1 MDLGYLLLAVIV
13 VPLGAALLLMA
24 VPSSAANAVRVI
36 SVATGLILL
45 ALSIAIFVLFQ
56 AGSDAY
62 QMDLRWTWI
71 ENVSFLKANA
81 ISLHLAVDGIAAPM
95 VLLTGIVIGA
105 GTFISTK
112 IEHRNKDFYI
122 LLLVLVS
129 GVFGTFV
136 SLDLFFFFFF
146 YELAVLPM
154 YLLIAVWGSTRKEYG
169 AMKLTLMLVGASIFI
184 FIGIFAVFT
193 ASGKGT
199 FNLPDLWASSYSTNF
214 QRTFFP
220 FLVIGCGVLSGLW
233 PFHTWSPDGHAAA
246 PTAVSM
252 LHAGVL
258 MKLGAF
264 GIIRLGIQ
272 LLPAGAHFWMP
283 ALMLLGTI
291 NAVYGAFSAMA
302 QRDIK
307 LMIGYSS
314 VSHMGYVLMGLAT
327 LNSVGIGGAVLQMF
341 SHGVMTALFFAMVG
355 ALYDQAHTRDLREFG
370 GLIQRMPK
378 FVSFFVIAGFA
389 SFGLPGLSGFVAEFN
404 IFVGAF
410 RTYPLFGAL
419 GVFATVVTAAYI
431 LRFFGFMFFGQ
442 LNQRWTSLRDLRP
455 VEVIGGA
462 MLIASIFLMGLW
474 PAPFADRIADA
485 VGRLPGVTSRLAPV
499 GSNPSTPALS
509 RRLTPHPS
517 PLPQGEREERDLT
530 PGPSQTRRGE
540 SRIARDL
547 YPDRLFGAAFTARL
561 TPHPSA
567 LPQGEREREAVPPGA
582 YPKNG
587 RGEENA

>member
-1 MDLGYLLLAVIV
+1 LDQGYLLLAVIL
-13 VPLGAALLLMA
+13 VPLIAAIVLLI
-24 VPSSAANAVRVI
+24 VPSSSPNAIRII
-36 SVATGLILL
+36 SVSAGLIML
-45 ALSIAIFVLFQ
+45 ALSIVIFVLFQ
-56 AGSDAY
+56 TGAEQF
-62 QMDLRWTWI
+62 QMQLRWTWI
-71 ENVSFLKANA
+71 ENVSILKSNG
-81 ISLHLAVDGIAAPM
+81 ISLYLGIDGIAAPM
-95 VLLTGIVIGA
+95 ILLTGIVIGA
-105 GTFISTK
+105 GTIVSTK
-112 IEHRNKDFYI
+112 IQMRNKDFYI
-122 LLLVLVS
+122 LLLVLVA
-129 GVFGTFV
+129 GVYGTFV

-184 FIGIFAVFT
+184 FIGIFAVFA

-199 FNLPDLWASSYSTNF
+199 FSLPDLWASSYSPTF
-214 QRTFFP
+214 QKTFFP

-272 LLPAGAHFWMP
+272 LLPAGAQFWMP
-283 ALMLLGTI
+283 GLMVLGTI
-291 NAVYGAFSAMA
+291 NATYGAFSAMA

-327 LNSVGIGGAVLQMF
+327 LNSIGIGGAVLQMF

-370 GLIQRMPK
+370 GLVQRMPR
-378 FVSFFVIAGFA
+378 FVTFFVIAGFA
-389 SFGLPGLSGFVAEFN
+389 SFGLPGLSGFVAEFT
-404 IFVGAF
+404 IFVGTF
-410 RTYPLFGAL
+410 KTYPFFGAL

-442 LNQRWTSLRDLRP
+442 LNPRWTALRDLRP
-455 VEVIGGA
+455 VEIVGGG
-462 MLIASIFLMGLW
+462 MLAASIFLMGLW
-474 PAPFADRIADA
+474 PGPFA
-485 VGRLPGVTSRLAPV
+485 
-499 GSNPSTPALS
+499 
-509 RRLTPHPS
+509 
-517 PLPQGEREERDLT
+517 
-530 PGPSQTRRGE
+530 
-540 SRIARDL
+540 SRIASGVTKLPGISTQSVAAPSPAALTHEPPVSDVPRTTG
-547 YPDRLFGAAFTARL
+547 GA
-561 TPHPSA
+561 
-567 LPQGEREREAVPPGA
+567 G
-582 YPKNG
+582 
-587 RGEENA
+587 

>member
-1 MDLGYLLLAVIV
+1 MDQGYLLLATIL
-13 VPLGAALLLMA
+13 VPLVAA
-24 VPSSAANAVRVI
+24 
-36 SVATGLILL
+36 LILL
-45 ALSIAIFVLFQ
+45 IVPSRAANTVRWISVIAGLIMLGLSIYIFIAFQ
-56 AGSDAY
+56 VSSGGF
-62 QMDLRWTWI
+62 QMDLRWTWV
-71 ENVSFLKANA
+71 ENVGFLQANG
-81 ISLHLAVDGIAAPM
+81 ISLHLAIDGIAAPM
-95 VLLTGIVIGA
+95 VLLTGIVISA
-105 GTFISTK
+105 GTLVSTK
-112 IEHRNKDFYI
+112 IQYRNKDFYI
-122 LLLVLVS
+122 LLLVLVA
-129 GVFGTFV
+129 GVYGTFV

-154 YLLIAVWGSTRKEYG
+154 YLLIGVWGSTRKEYG

-184 FIGIFAVFT
+184 FVGIFAVFT

-199 FNLPDLWASSYSTNF
+199 FNLPDLWSASYSPAF

-283 ALMLLGTI
+283 GLMVLGTI

-327 LNSVGIGGAVLQMF
+327 LNSVGISGAVLQMF

-370 GLIQRMPK
+370 GLIHRMPR
-378 FVSFFVIAGFA
+378 FVTYFVIAGMA

-410 RTYPLFGAL
+410 KTYPLFGAL

-442 LNQRWTSLRDLRP
+442 LNDRWEALKDLRP
-455 VEVIGGA
+455 VEMAGGA

-474 PAPFADRIADA
+474 PGPFADRIADA
-485 VGRLPGVTSRLAPV
+485 VTHLPGVTS
-499 GSNPSTPALS
+499 
-509 RRLTPHPS
+509 
-517 PLPQGEREERDLT
+517 
-530 PGPSQTRRGE
+530 
-540 SRIARDL
+540 
-547 YPDRLFGAAFTARL
+547 
-561 TPHPSA
+561 
-567 LPQGEREREAVPPGA
+567 
-582 YPKNG
+582 
-587 RGEENA
+587 

>member
-1 MDLGYLLLAVIV
+1 MDLGYLLLATIL
-13 VPLGAALLLMA
+13 VPLIAALILLF
-24 VPSSAANAVRVI
+24 VPSSLPNAVRVI
-36 SVATGLILL
+36 SVASGLIML
-45 ALSIAIFVLFQ
+45 ALSIYIFVAYQ
-56 AGSDAY
+56 VSSGGY

-71 ENVSFLKANA
+71 QNVGFLQSNG
-81 ISLHLAVDGIAAPM
+81 ISLHLAIDGIAAPM
-95 VLLTGIVIGA
+95 VLLTGIVIAA
-105 GTFISTK
+105 GTLISTK
-112 IEHRNKDFYI
+112 IGFRNKDFYI

-129 GVFGTFV
+129 GVYGTFV

-199 FNLPDLWASSYSTNF
+199 FNLPDLYSASYSPVF

-220 FLVIGCGVLSGLW
+220 FMVIGCGVLSGLW

-272 LLPAGAHFWMP
+272 LLPVGAHFWMP
-283 ALMLLGTI
+283 GLMVFGTI
-291 NAVYGAFSAMA
+291 NALYGAFSAMA

-314 VSHMGYVLMGLAT
+314 VSHMGYVLIGLAT
-327 LNSVGIGGAVLQMF
+327 LNSVGISGAVLQMF

-370 GLIQRMPK
+370 GLIHRMPT
-378 FVSFFVIAGFA
+378 FAAFFVIAGMA

-431 LRFFGFMFFGQ
+431 LRFFGFMLFGET
-442 LNQRWTSLRDLRP
+442 NPRWSSLRDLRP
-455 VEVIGGA
+455 VELIGGG
-462 MLIASIFLMGLW
+462 MLIGSIFLMGLW
-474 PAPFADRIADA
+474 PAPFADRIAAA
-485 VGRLPGVTSRLAPV
+485 VTHLPGVTS
-499 GSNPSTPALS
+499 
-509 RRLTPHPS
+509 
-517 PLPQGEREERDLT
+517 
-530 PGPSQTRRGE
+530 
-540 SRIARDL
+540 
-547 YPDRLFGAAFTARL
+547 
-561 TPHPSA
+561 
-567 LPQGEREREAVPPGA
+567 
-582 YPKNG
+582 
-587 RGEENA
+587 